1 MTIAVARVIGIA
13 AALVALNLAFTFEN
27 VWPTLWVRPDTALSI
42 EAALVVLAVAL
53 YARAF
58 GPPGPRLVTAIAGA
72 TTLLAVGRYADVTI
86 PALFGRPINLYWDGR
101 HLPAVL
107 SLATDGRLAALGL
120 LVAAAVA
127 AVLALVFLAL
137 RWAVRT
143 IADGAGRERTRPA
156 LTASAGGVAAVFA
169 LGQLSGVP
177 DTERFFAAPVSATY
191 LAQARFVADA
201 LSDSAVDERIGPSP
215 AFDSNL
221 RRLGGADVFVV
232 FLESYG
238 AATFD
243 QPAYAA
249 ALAARRAALADAIR
263 ASGRRVVSAF
273 VQSPTFGGASWL
285 AHASLLAGID
295 AADPKR
301 YDLLLTT
308 RRPTLVQLFRERGYD
323 TLALMPGLRAD
334 WPEGAFYGF
343 HAILDSRAL
352 EYAGPEFGFW
362 RIPDQYALARLDRVA
377 LGPGARRPAFVFFP
391 TITSHIPFHPVP
403 PYQPDWDRVLGAEPF
418 ARDDIERTTASAP
431 DWDHLGPAYVETIG
445 YAYDWLAGY
454 LRRPAPRDSVMI
466 VLGDHQ
472 PVATVSGARAPWEVP
487 VHVIASRD
495 DILRSLIEA
504 GFRPGVTPARPAV
517 GAMHDLTRLLLD
529 AFDAGPATLLAR
541 GSVPRD
547 PKRVDIP

>member
-1 MTIAVARVIGIA
+1 MTIATARVIGIA
-13 AALVALNLAFTFEN
+13 AALLALNFAFTFEN
-27 VWPTLWVRPDTALSI
+27 VWPTLWVRPDPALSI
-42 EAALVVLAVAL
+42 EAALIVLAVAL
-53 YARAF
+53 YAHAF
-58 GPPGPRLVTAIAGA
+58 GTPGPRLIAAIAGVC
-72 TTLLAVGRYADVTI
+72 TVLAVGRYADVTI

-107 SLATDGRLAALGL
+107 SLAADGRMAALGL
-120 LVAAAVA
+120 LAAAAVA
-127 AVLALVFLAL
+127 AVLALVFLGL
-137 RWAVRT
+137 RWAVHT
-143 IADGAGRERTRPA
+143 IAVGAACERTRRILA
-156 LTASAGGVAAVFA
+156 ASAGSVAAAFA
-169 LGQLSGVP
+169 IGQLSGVP
-177 DTERFFAAPVSATY
+177 DTERLFAAPVSATY
-191 LAQARFVADA
+191 LVQARFVADA
-201 LSDSAVDERIGPSP
+201 LSDGAVDKRLGPSP
-215 AFDSNL
+215 AFNSNL
-221 RRLGGADVFVV
+221 RRLRGADVFVV

-243 QPAYAA
+243 RPEYAS
-249 ALAARRAALADAIR
+249 ALAARRAALADAVR
-263 ASGRRVVSAF
+263 TSGRRMVSAF
-273 VQSPTFGGASWL
+273 VRSPTFAGGSWL

-295 AADPKR
+295 TADPKR

-308 RRPTLVQLFRERGYD
+308 QRPTLVQLFRERGYD

-362 RIPDQYALARLDRVA
+362 RIPDQYALARLDRAA
-377 LGPGARRPAFVFFP
+377 LRPGARRPAFVFFP

-431 DWDHLGPAYVETIG
+431 DWDRLAPAYVESIG

-454 LRRPAPRDSVMI
+454 LRRPAPRDYVMI

-487 VHVIASRD
+487 VHVIASRG
-495 DILRSLIEA
+495 DILRPLIEA
-504 GFRPGVTPARPAV
+504 GFEPGVTPARPAV

-541 GSVPRD
+541 GSPRLD